1 VTGANSENGPTV
13 PPELRNWWTQDL
25 WSLKTADWIRQL
37 STPTGLFANIQTAN
51 MPDGWRHWLAW
62 HHFIAPD
69 NHTEINVIRAYARRT
84 MGYVQVVA
92 ERMTAKCEEYCSPDP
107 LKTFPTLEYKTVLLL
122 AT

>member
-1 VTGANSENGPTV
+1 MTGANSENGPTV
-13 PPELRNWWTQDL
+13 PPELRDWWTQDL

-37 STPTGLFANIQTAN
+37 WTPTGLFTNIQTAN

-69 NHTEINVIRAYARRT
+69 NHTEINAIRADAGRT

-92 ERMTAKCEEYCSPDP
+92 ERTTAKCEEYCSPDP
-107 LKTFPTLEYKTVLLL
+107 LKTFPTPEYKTVPLL